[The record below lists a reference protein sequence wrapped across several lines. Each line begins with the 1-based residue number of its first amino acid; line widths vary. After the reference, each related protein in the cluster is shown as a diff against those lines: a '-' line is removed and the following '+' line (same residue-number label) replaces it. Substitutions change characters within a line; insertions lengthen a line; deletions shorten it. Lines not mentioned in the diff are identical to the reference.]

1 MAMCANAH
9 RPEQRLIM
17 MKSGHPLRGR
27 RVTGVC
33 DLLEKWSVMN
43 VQVLPNAASAD
54 DDGGDRHTKFR
65 ILKVGDRK
73 RAFALEP
80 VFWSILEEA
89 ARKSSM
95 RLGDYVS
102 HLLTDTPAG
111 NNSSL
116 LRSRAAEWASEQ
128 AEQLRDKGLMGL
140 SRRIA
145 VSHTAP
151 AFVIDQHRH
160 IIASNKQFEDLVSG
174 NSPASTQA
182 RLAAMDVRLGVPMSE
197 LGRILREQPEKFLRA
212 NFAIRWSDVERSG
225 ALNVMLV
232 GEEKDRVLFLCLVR
246 SIEEARR
253 CA

>member
-1 MAMCANAH
+1 
-9 RPEQRLIM
+9 
-17 MKSGHPLRGR
+17 
-27 RVTGVC
+27 
-33 DLLEKWSVMN
+33 MN
-43 VQVLPNAASAD
+43 VQVLPNSTGTD

-73 RAFALEP
+73 RAFSLEP

-89 ARKSSM
+89 ARQSSM

-102 HLLTDTPAG
+102 QLLTDKPG
-111 NNSSL
+111 SNNSSL
-116 LRSRAAEWASEQ
+116 LRSRAAEWAAEQ
-128 AEQLRDKGLMGL
+128 AERLKDKGLIGL
-140 SRRIA
+140 SRRLAI
-145 VSHTAP
+145 SHTTP
-151 AFVIDQHRH
+151 AFVIDQHRRV
-160 IIASNKQFEDLVSG
+160 IGCNKQFEDLISDG
-174 NSPASTQA
+174 TMTSTQA
-182 RLAAMDVRLGVPMSE
+182 RLAGMDVRLGVPMSE

-212 NFAIRWSDVERSG
+212 NFAVRWSDVERSG